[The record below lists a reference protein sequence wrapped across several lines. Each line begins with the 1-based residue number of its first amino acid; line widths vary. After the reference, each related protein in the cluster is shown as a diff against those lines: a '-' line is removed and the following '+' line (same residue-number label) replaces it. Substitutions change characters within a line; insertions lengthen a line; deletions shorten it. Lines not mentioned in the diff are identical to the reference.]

1 MLKSFHDIDLNFFI
15 GHSHISGAI
24 CEKLHQDQI
33 NDNCSIKRM
42 LSMSAWFL
50 NFYLPLNTIIFWSG
64 ITFWRGLGHDVF
76 EATLGPI
83 EQYEEFNENDWAP
96 FWLYIATNLFKG
108 TLFLFIKFSI
118 GNFLF
123 SAFLFCFLDP
133 LSI

>member
-1 MLKSFHDIDLNFFI
+1 
-15 GHSHISGAI
+15 
-24 CEKLHQDQI
+24 
-33 NDNCSIKRM
+33 
-42 LSMSAWFL
+42 MSAWFL

-108 TLFLFIKFSI
+108 SLFLFIKFSI

>member
-1 MLKSFHDIDLNFFI
+1 MKTIQMNPSLNQKLSDPVPRFFHFKPDGL
-15 GHSHISGAI
+15 
-24 CEKLHQDQI
+24 
-33 NDNCSIKRM
+33 
-42 LSMSAWFL
+42 
-50 NFYLPLNTIIFWSG
+50 LNTIIFWSG